1 MLIRSSLEPCPQ
13 TFSSP
18 WSHSCSHSS
27 TLASSIHTGSSTT
40 MSFKMVYS
48 GKKAATIN
56 LYALFLRGMCKHSL
70 AFALPHEI
78 LITKGKEVGHK
89 SVLFMF
95 CFNIFFAKKIIFD
108 LKDSSLGFSFQG
120 SQPPWKSLKIAVGAG
135 KSLNVGTNFI
145 QPSKHRPSGK
155 NRSCCGR
162 TKKNRLKALFC
173 TEWSP
178 WKMGNVS
185 LKVLEKSLNFFV
197 QKRVRTPSFKV
208 GVL

>member
-1 MLIRSSLEPCPQ
+1 
-13 TFSSP
+13 
-18 WSHSCSHSS
+18 
-27 TLASSIHTGSSTT
+27 
-40 MSFKMVYS
+40 
-48 GKKAATIN
+48 
-56 LYALFLRGMCKHSL
+56 MCKHSL
-70 AFALPHEI
+70 AFALRHEI
-78 LITKGKEVGHK
+78 LISKGKEVGHK

-120 SQPPWKSLKIAVGAG
+120 SHAPWKSLKIAVGAG